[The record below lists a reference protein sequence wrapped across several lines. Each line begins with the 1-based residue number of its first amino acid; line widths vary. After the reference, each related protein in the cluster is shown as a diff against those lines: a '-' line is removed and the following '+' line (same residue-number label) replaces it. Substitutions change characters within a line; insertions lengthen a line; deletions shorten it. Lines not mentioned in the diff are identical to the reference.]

1 LMCALGL
8 SKDNKKMSLLE
19 YLNTDAWFKSSLEQ
33 LEFCSNMTHYS
44 SIFSTTDK
52 GDNITLNAWTSR
64 NLTTIKQFNF
74 LHIPKAAGTSL
85 NNDLSEKAKRC
96 HVAMCH
102 VKPHTRESEDD
113 YCRKSNDALVG
124 GHQEYGLVP
133 AARSRGVP
141 SMYITIL
148 RHPLSRVPSLY
159 HYILKSQGHFLHKE
173 VKGMSLMEF
182 VSSIEES
189 QNRMTMLLCG
199 VSENSRCRKPL
210 YALSRAV
217 QHLINDFAVV
227 GLQECFS
234 NSLSLIGN
242 LMPWIRTVGGLSVRN
257 SNVNIGYNKKF
268 LHSNST
274 SIPTLS
280 NEEVDLILNYNQL
293 DVHVYG
299 VGLQLFKA
307 AQLNQPTWIMS
318 QHHQHIIDCNS
329 SEQQK
334 LYASFKLQQ
343 QTKLRSA
350 ISPPSKVDVRA
361 RKIQLRQQKL
371 QKGQPG

>member
-1 LMCALGL
+1 M
-8 SKDNKKMSLLE
+8 
-19 YLNTDAWFKSSLEQ
+19 
-33 LEFCSNMTHYS
+33 
-44 SIFSTTDK
+44 
-52 GDNITLNAWTSR
+52 
-64 NLTTIKQFNF
+64 KQFNF
-74 LHIPKAAGTSL
+74 FHIPKCAGQSL
-85 NNDLSEKAKRC
+85 NFDLAARAKQCDVSYC
-96 HVAMCH
+96 HLNPKTQLHDTHC
-102 VKPHTRESEDD
+102 T
-113 YCRKSNDALVG
+113 KSNDALVG

-133 AARSRGVP
+133 AARLRGVP

-173 VKGMSLMEF
+173 VQGMSLMEF

-217 QHLINDFAVV
+217 KHLINDFAVV

-234 NSLSLIGN
+234 DSLSLIGN

-268 LHSNST
+268 LHFNST
-274 SIPTLS
+274 SIQTLS
-280 NEEVDLILNYNQL
+280 NEEVDLILKYNQL
-293 DVHVYG
+293 DVHIYG

-307 AQLNQPTWIMS
+307 AQLNQPNWIMS

-334 LYASFKLQQ
+334 LYASKLQQ

-350 ISPPSKVDVRA
+350 ISPSKVDVRA